1 MQSIEMRDLIIE
13 ALKQREKAAEMLF
26 SDLNRLLQSFARQSL
41 LPRNLVWRVLKFG
54 HLREGDMSDVCV

>member
-13 ALKQREKAAEMLF
+13 ALKQREKAAQMLF
-26 SDLNRLLQSFARQSL
+26 SNLNRLLQPFARQSL
-41 LPRNLVWRVLKFG
+41 LPRNLVWWVLKLG